1 MEILLGSYQGVLTE
15 ALTVGV
21 LIGVAAGIILFTVD
35 DAADRFRLI
44 VVGVLGGALAMLVY
58 QALALGDVVAWRT
71 RGLNLEFQEMIY
83 TQGPAFWHAVLRIIQ
98 AAIGGGLLMFIFLA
112 PARAL
117 RGALLGLLM
126 GVASGFVVWGALRLL
141 DAPNLPLILFGA
153 LVAGVVLF
161 LYDIVPNGGG

>member
-21 LIGVAAGIILFTVD
+21 LVGVAAGIILFTVD
-35 DAADRFRLI
+35 DAGDRFRLI
-44 VVGVLGGALAMLVY
+44 VVGVLGGAFLMLIY

-71 RGLNLEFQEMIY
+71 RGFNREFEQAVY

-98 AAIGGGLLMFIFLA
+98 AGIGGGILMFIFLA

-126 GVASGFVVWGALRLL
+126 GVSAAFVVWGALRLL
-141 DAPNLPLILFGA
+141 EAPNLPLVLFGA
-153 LVAGVVLF
+153 LVAGLV
-161 LYDIVPNGGG
+161 